1 MNQFEIN
8 KNMKQKKRKKKG
20 YYNHKT
26 EIQSMMID
34 EQGAGR

>member
-20 YYNHKT
+20 ILQPQNRDT
-26 EIQSMMID
+26 IND
-34 EQGAGR
+34 D